1 MTKKRKTISKS
12 NFFEQ
17 YKSPFRAPRK
27 GLFFTLDLSKGN
39 FIFASSKLFMK
50 PVTLIDKKQLELIIN
65 RLTYQL
71 IENHDDF
78 SDAVLLGLQPRGVA
92 LAERIKD
99 RLKQIMP
106 EAEIHLGSLDITFF
120 RDDFRRREEPLRANT
135 TAIDF
140 IIEDKKVILIDDVLY
155 TGRTIRAGLDAML
168 SYGRPSSVELLVL
181 VDRRFSREL
190 PIEPTY
196 IGKSVDSID
205 SQRVRVD
212 FAKKTEN
219 DRVLLFNTD
228 LSDE

>member
-1 MTKKRKTISKS
+1 MHHCCCSILLNRSLQDSLDYYTLLKS
-12 NFFEQ
+12 ESLKIN
-17 YKSPFRAPRK
+17 RAQVY
-27 GLFFTLDLSKGN
+27 
-39 FIFASSKLFMK
+39 IFASSNLFMK
-50 PVTLIDKKQLELIIN
+50 PVTLIDKNQLELIIN
-65 RLTYQL
+65 RLAYQL
-71 IENHDDF
+71 IENHDEF
-78 SDAVLLGLQPRGVA
+78 ADAVLLGLQPRGVV

-120 RDDFRRREEPLRANT
+120 RDDFRRRDEPLKANST
-135 TAIDF
+135 EIDF

-168 SYGRPSSVELLVL
+168 SYGRPSGVELLVL

-205 SQRVRVD
+205 SQRVKVD
-212 FAKKTEN
+212 FAKNTSN
-219 DRVLLFNTD
+219 DRVLLFNTE
-228 LSDE
+228 LADE

>member
-1 MTKKRKTISKS
+1 
-12 NFFEQ
+12 
-17 YKSPFRAPRK
+17 
-27 GLFFTLDLSKGN
+27 
-39 FIFASSKLFMK
+39 MK
-50 PVTLIDKKQLELIIN
+50 PVTLIDNKQLGLIIN
-65 RLTYQL
+65 RLAHQL

-92 LAERIKD
+92 LAERIYA
-99 RLKQIMP
+99 RLKEILP
-106 EAEIHLGSLDITFF
+106 KAEIHLGNLDITFF
-120 RDDFRRREEPLRANT
+120 RDDFRRREEPLKANT
-135 TAIDF
+135 TQIDF

-205 SQRVRVD
+205 SQRVKVE
-212 FAKKTEN
+212 FGKNTSN
-219 DRVLLFNTD
+219 DRVLLFNTE
-228 LSDE
+228 LADE